1 MPSTR
6 AVTSDGSW
14 LSLGPASDLV
24 GVDPDTLRRWAD
36 EGKVE
41 AFLTPGGHRRF
52 SLSSLQRIQRAGTRD
67 RATLTGLGVT
77 ADRLS
82 ARYRRIYRQATSGQR
97 DVRAFVPD
105 RDRAIFRDEG
115 RRLIKALLEYLDGKI
130 DKDRASA
137 FAEASGFVRNHASRL
152 AGQSASLTDGVALFV
167 AARQPFLAEVG
178 TLARRRAL
186 DPGQLTRLYE
196 EATAILDGLLLE
208 FIDAF
213 RHASKENL

>member
-1 MPSTR
+1 MPPTR
-6 AVTSDGSW
+6 TVTSDGSW

-41 AFLTPGGHRRF
+41 AFITPGGHRRF
-52 SLSSLQRIQRAGTRD
+52 ALSSLQRIQRAGTHD

-77 ADRLS
+77 AGRLS
-82 ARYRRIYRQATSGQR
+82 ARYRRTYRKATPGQR
-97 DVRAFVPD
+97 DVRSFVPD
-105 RDRAIFRDEG
+105 GDRQVFRDEG
-115 RRLIKALLEYLDGKI
+115 RRLIQALLEYLDSPV

-137 FAEASGFVRNHASRL
+137 FEAASGFVRNHASRL

-186 DPGQLTRLYE
+186 DPSQLTRLYE
-196 EATAILDGLLLE
+196 EATAILDRLLLE
-208 FIDAF
+208 FIDAYK
-213 RHASKENL
+213 HTSEEIS